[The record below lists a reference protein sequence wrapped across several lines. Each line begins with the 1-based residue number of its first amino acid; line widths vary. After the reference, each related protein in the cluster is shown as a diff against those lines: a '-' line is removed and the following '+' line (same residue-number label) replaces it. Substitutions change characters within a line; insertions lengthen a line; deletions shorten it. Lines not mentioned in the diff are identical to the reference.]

1 MKKIVTLSLVAIV
14 TLGLAACNRDNP
26 GNSITIENEII
37 LNSEDASLDNLGD
50 NPEVADTL
58 DNGSIGIDNASTVPN
73 TSVDLPPATT
83 NATH

>member
-1 MKKIVTLSLVAIV
+1 MKKVVTLSLVAAV
-14 TLGLAACNRDNP
+14 TLGLTACNRDNA
-26 GNSITIENEII
+26 GNSITIENEFV

-58 DNGSIGIDNASTVPN
+58 GNSSAGIDNALTAAN

-83 NATH
+83 NTTN